1 MSTEKNPSGDLTV
14 QATSQAGHE
23 LAFRHR
29 LVEQEPLPDLTAD
42 RLQLV
47 AFVRRFDAFSNGAQT
62 EVAAEFDNRFAQAGV
77 ELVAVAV
84 RHIGAIDLQFAE
96 GQLREAGKRR
106 VAGAEI
112 VNRKIAFELSQR
124 VGKFFRK
131 LQIMNDL
138 VLGDFERQASQFSAL
153 GRASRSICGIGRSTS
168 AETGTLTDN
177 FIGTPHSAK
186 SSQSPRAVRITRSV
200 NACIE

>member
-1 MSTEKNPSGDLTV
+1 MRKNPSGDLAV
-14 QATSQAGHE
+14 QTASQAGHE
-23 LAFRHR
+23 LGLRHR

-42 RLQLV
+42 RLQLM
-47 AFVRRFDAFSNGAQT
+47 AFVCRFDAFSNGAQT

-84 RHIGAIDLQFAE
+84 RQGAIDLQFAE

-168 AETGTLTDN
+168 AETGTLTDS

>member
-1 MSTEKNPSGDLTV
+1 LSN
-14 QATSQAGHE
+14 
-23 LAFRHR
+23 RN
-29 LVEQEPLPDLTAD
+29 PLPDLTAD

-84 RHIGAIDLQFAE
+84 RHIGAIDLQFTE

-112 VNRKIAFELSQR
+112 VNRKIAFELSQS
-124 VGKFFRK
+124 VGKFFCE

-138 VLGDFERQASQFSAL
+138 VLR
-153 GRASRSICGIGRSTS
+153 
-168 AETGTLTDN
+168 
-177 FIGTPHSAK
+177 
-186 SSQSPRAVRITRSV
+186 
-200 NACIE
+200 